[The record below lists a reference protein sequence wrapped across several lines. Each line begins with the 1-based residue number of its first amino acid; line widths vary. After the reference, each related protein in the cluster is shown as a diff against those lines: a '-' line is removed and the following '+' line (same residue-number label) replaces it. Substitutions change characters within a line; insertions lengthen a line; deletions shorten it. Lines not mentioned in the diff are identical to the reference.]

1 MDFHD
6 LLIWQKAIRLSLM
19 IYDVTDAFPKE
30 ERYGLAAQLR
40 RSGASVPSNI
50 AEGEGRLT
58 PGERRQA
65 LSQARGSLY
74 EVETQL
80 VIAAHRRYVPAEFL
94 KFEISDLRR
103 MIDAY
108 IAHVRRG
115 SRHGPTS

>member
-6 LLIWQKAIRLSLM
+6 LLIWQKAMNLSLTL
-19 IYDVTDAFPKE
+19 YDVTDSSPKE
-30 ERYGLAAQLR
+30 ERFGLSAQLR
-40 RSGASVPSNI
+40 RCGVSVASNI

-74 EVETQL
+74 EIETQL
-80 VIAAHRRYVPAEFL
+80 IIAAHRRYVERDSFKAE
-94 KFEISDLRR
+94 IGQLRR

-108 IAHVRRG
+108 IAYVRRSG
-115 SRHGPTS
+115 R